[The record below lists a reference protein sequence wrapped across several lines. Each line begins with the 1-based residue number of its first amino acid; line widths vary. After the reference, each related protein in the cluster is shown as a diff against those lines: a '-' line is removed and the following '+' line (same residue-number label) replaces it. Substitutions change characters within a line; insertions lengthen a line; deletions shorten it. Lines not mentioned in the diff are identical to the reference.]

1 MSSIAP
7 RSADDQLVHFSDYLG
22 ARPLKNDPPVSIKA
36 RDLDRNFT
44 RSTIIEPDL
53 DPPPYRVKY
62 SDKGTELL
70 DISGLPPN
78 AVARQFAVCEDGQPR
93 QYWFVTWDEKPE
105 LPETN

>member
-1 MSSIAP
+1 MAGIVA
-7 RSADDQLVHFSDYLG
+7 RSADDGHVHFSDYLKN
-22 ARPLKNDPPVSIKA
+22 RPLKNDPPVSIRA
-36 RDLDRNFT
+36 RDLDKNFARCT
-44 RSTIIEPDL
+44 VIAPDQ

-62 SDKGTELL
+62 SEKGTELL

-105 LPETN
+105 LPATN